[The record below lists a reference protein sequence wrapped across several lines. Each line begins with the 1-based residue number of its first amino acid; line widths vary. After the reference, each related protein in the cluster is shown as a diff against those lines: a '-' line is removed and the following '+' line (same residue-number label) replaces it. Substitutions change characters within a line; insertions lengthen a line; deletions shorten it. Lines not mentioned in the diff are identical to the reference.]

1 MSDLIEELPL
11 DNSLLSYEEEARIEP
26 LVSSNSAGGGFISRH
41 KKQLVSIVLFL
52 VLSLPIVD
60 CLFKSVIRNQ
70 YLATIVKAIVF
81 AIILYVVEKM
91 I

>member
-11 DNSLLSYEEEARIEP
+11 DNSPLSYEEEARIEP
-26 LVSSNSAGGGFISRH
+26 LVSPNSAGDGFLSRH
-41 KKQLVSIVLFL
+41 KKQLISIVLFL
-52 VLSLPIVD
+52 ILSLPIVD
-60 CLFKSVIRNQ
+60 SLFKSVIGNQ

-81 AIILYVVEKM
+81 AIILYVLEKM